1 MFGGVLGVLFAQV
14 IGDGTGFAAAD
25 GAAICFEDGR
35 EFAHGARG
43 EAFVCGIDF
52 GKR

>member
-1 MFGGVLGVLFAQV
+1 MYIGVFGVLFAQV
-14 IGDGTGFAAAD
+14 IGDGAGFAVAD
-25 GAAICFEDGR
+25 GAAIYFEDGR

-43 EAFVCGIDF
+43 EAFICCIDF